1 MNHRLSHLG
10 KDRLASAALWTKL
23 DAADTAAAAQLP

>member
-10 KDRLASAALWTKL
+10 KDRLASAALWTN